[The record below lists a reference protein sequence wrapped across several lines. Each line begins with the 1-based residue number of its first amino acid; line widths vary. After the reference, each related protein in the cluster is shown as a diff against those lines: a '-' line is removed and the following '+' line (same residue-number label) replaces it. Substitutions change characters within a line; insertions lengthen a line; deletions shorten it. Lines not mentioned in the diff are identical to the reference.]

1 LEPLNP
7 REIQSRV
14 RAGGDPA
21 VIAAETGWPLDRV
34 VRYAGPPLG
43 EREFIVTAALT
54 TELRRTNSSVS
65 LSDSVSAVVAHT
77 GYSPVSITWD
87 SYRREDGKWIVTA
100 LLPTWKHG
108 TKAVWTYDH
117 SGRNLHPL
125 DDVAR
130 RLMGVEP
137 DGEMDFITDTPIAVL
152 IDEAEVEVIG
162 ETRPRLKAVPSLVID
177 SEDEIHARVEAEIQE
192 IFEDENN
199 TLMFQLPTE
208 VPDSQNKP
216 LIKRPAKTK
225 GRRASIPTWD
235 EILFGTSKNDDA

>member
-1 LEPLNP
+1 MEPLNP

-14 RAGGDPA
+14 RAGADPA
-21 VIAAETGWPLDRV
+21 EVAAETGWPLDRV
-34 VRYAGPPLG
+34 IRYAGPPLG

-54 TELRRTNSSVS
+54 TELRRTGSPVS
-65 LSDSVSAVVAHT
+65 FSDSVAAVVAPT
-77 GYSPVSITWD
+77 GYSAESIAWD
-87 SYRREDGKWIVTA
+87 SYRRQDGKWIVTA
-100 LLPTWKHG
+100 LLPSWKHG

-137 DGEMDFITDTPIAVL
+137 EGDMDFITDTPIAVL
-152 IDEAEVEVIG
+152 VAEAEIEVL
-162 ETRPRLKAVPSLVID
+162 EDTRPRLMAVPALAID
-177 SEDEIHARVEAEIQE
+177 TEDEIAAVVEVEILE
-192 IFEDENN
+192 IFEDANN
-199 TLMFQLPTE
+199 TLMLPMPTE
-208 VPDSQNKP
+208 TPTSPTRTVVK
-216 LIKRPAKTK
+216 KPAKTK

>member
-1 LEPLNP
+1 MEPLNP

-14 RAGGDPA
+14 RAGADPA

-54 TELRRTNSSVS
+54 TELRRTSSSVS

-77 GYSPVSITWD
+77 GYSADSITWD

-137 DGEMDFITDTPIAVL
+137 EGEMDFITDTPIAVL
-152 IDEAEVEVIG
+152 IAEAEVEVIG
-162 ETRPRLKAVPSLVID
+162 DTRPRLVAVPALAID
-177 SEDEIHARVEAEIQE
+177 SEDEIHAMVEAEIQE

-199 TLMFQLPTE
+199 TLMLPMPTE
-208 VPDSQNKP
+208 APTSQNKP
-216 LIKRPAKTK
+216 LIRKPAKTK

-235 EILFGTSKNDDA
+235 EILFGTSKNDDV

>member
-14 RAGGDPA
+14 RAGADPA
-21 VIAAETGWPLDRV
+21 EVAAETGWPLDRV
-34 VRYAGPPLG
+34 IRYAGPPLG

-54 TELRRTNSSVS
+54 TELRRTGSPVS
-65 LSDSVSAVVAHT
+65 FSDSVAAVVAPT
-77 GYSPVSITWD
+77 GYSADSIAWD
-87 SYRREDGKWIVTA
+87 SYRRQDGKWIVTA
-100 LLPTWKHG
+100 LLPGWKHG

-117 SGRNLHPL
+117 TGRNLHPL

-137 DGEMDFITDTPIAVL
+137 EGDMDFITDTPIAVL
-152 IDEAEVEVIG
+152 VAEAEIEVL
-162 ETRPRLKAVPSLVID
+162 EDARPRLMAVPALAID
-177 SEDEIHARVEAEIQE
+177 TEDEIAAVVEVEILE
-192 IFEDENN
+192 IFEDANN
-199 TLMFQLPTE
+199 TLMLPMPTE
-208 VPDSQNKP
+208 TPMKP
-216 LIKRPAKTK
+216 VVKKPAKAK